1 MKRVGELY
9 DNLSI
14 PEKEKKKK
22 QQNTTETKTSYNK
35 KHLNMHIIKKK
46 TGSAF

>member
-14 PEKEKKKK
+14 PEKEKKK